1 MTVKKSISWFI
12 VMLCLLICTGCSKKN
27 QIETEAVGPLF
38 VDNFIYN
45 KDKEVF
51 VEQFVD
57 GDMLEKHLTVM
68 MNEVQYHFS
77 SVFDTVVEDISVEEK
92 MDLSN
97 HLMENIHSKTTYEVT
112 TTTNEKGNEI
122 EVVYHVKGL
131 DYGEVVHQTML
142 GIVEAILNE
151 DIVDPSGE
159 ASKEFIIKAFYQA
172 LEQTA
177 VSENVVDVP
186 LLFEKI
192 KGQWQ
197 LKANQDDNI
206 NELLFAFMTGTKDR
220 EEYDEEMANMIDR
233 VTTEATDKLK

>member
-1 MTVKKSISWFI
+1 MTVRKKTSWL
-12 VMLCLLICTGCSKKN
+12 VAMLCLLIFTGCSRKN
-27 QIETEAVGPLF
+27 QIEPEAVGPLF
-38 VDNFIYN
+38 VDNFIYD
-45 KDKEVF
+45 KDKELF

-92 MDLSN
+92 MDLS
-97 HLMENIHSKTTYEVT
+97 HQLMENIHSKTTYDVD

-122 EVVYHVKGL
+122 DVNYHIHGL

-151 DIVDPSGE
+151 DIIEPSGE
-159 ASKEFIIKAFYQA
+159 ASKEFIIKAFYEA
-172 LEQTA
+172 LKQTP
-177 VSENVVDVP
+177 VSDSTVEVSLV
-186 LLFEKI
+186 FEKI

-197 LKANQDDNI
+197 LAANQDDKI
-206 NELLFAFMTGTKDR
+206 SELLFAFMTGTKDR
-220 EEYDEEMANMIDR
+220 AEYEEEMANMIDR